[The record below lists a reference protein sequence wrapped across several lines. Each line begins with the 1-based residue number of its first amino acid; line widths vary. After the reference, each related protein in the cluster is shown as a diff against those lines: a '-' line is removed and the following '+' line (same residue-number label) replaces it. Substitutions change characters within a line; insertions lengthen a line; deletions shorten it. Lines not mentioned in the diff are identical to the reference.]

1 MAGIWNTPIGGR
13 TGAIDPVARGANWF
27 FWIAGLS
34 VINTVLYLLGQSVF
48 MVMGLASAA
57 IASGLFQGIGN
68 GLGGGRGSVLGV
80 VMGLLGAILVAGIFA
95 GLGLAARKRMGWAF
109 IVGMVLYAL
118 DALIWLVF
126 RDYMSVLFHGL
137 ALAFIFQ
144 GFQALLRSKAAPSA
158 VAAMPVG
165 DPALAQARPVATP
178 AVAAVASSAV
188 AAAAPSTD
196 APREATAPPAFD
208 MRPPT
213 V

>member
-1 MAGIWNTPIGGR
+1 
-13 TGAIDPVARGANWF
+13 VARGANWF

-34 VINTVLYLLGQSVF
+34 VANTALYLLGQSVF
-48 MVMGLASAA
+48 MVMGLASSA

-68 GLGGGRGSVLGV
+68 GLGGGKGSVLGV
-80 VMGLLGAILVAGIFA
+80 VMGLFGAILMAGIFV
-95 GLGLAARKRMGWAF
+95 GLGWAARKRMGWAF

-118 DALIWLVF
+118 DALIWLAF

-137 ALAFIFQ
+137 ALVFIFQ

-165 DPALAQARPVATP
+165 DPALAQARPAVAPATP
-178 AVAAVASSAV
+178 AMAGGTSSAV
-188 AAAAPSTD
+188 AAGTPSAV

-208 MRPPT
+208 MRPPSM
-213 V
+213 